1 LPGGSGGSC
10 AVASFDPRSDHC
22 AGQGFVSKDLL
33 YLSSISE
40 ALERITLYTMEGRS
54 AFLASTLVQDGVI
67 RNLIVVGEAVKNLS
81 VDLRESEPSTP
92 WRSIAGMRD
101 VLIHDYLRVNLEQ
114 VWEAVARDLPPLG
127 LTVRLLIER
136 QSNG

>member
-1 LPGGSGGSC
+1 M
-10 AVASFDPRSDHC
+10 
-22 AGQGFVSKDLL
+22 SKDLL

-67 RNLIVVGEAVKNLS
+67 RNLIVVGMAVKNLS
-81 VDLRESEPSTP
+81 ADLRESEPSTP
-92 WRSIAGMRD
+92 WKSIAGLRD

-114 VWEAVARDLPPLG
+114 VWETVARDLPPLG
-127 LTVRLLIER
+127 LTVRSLIER